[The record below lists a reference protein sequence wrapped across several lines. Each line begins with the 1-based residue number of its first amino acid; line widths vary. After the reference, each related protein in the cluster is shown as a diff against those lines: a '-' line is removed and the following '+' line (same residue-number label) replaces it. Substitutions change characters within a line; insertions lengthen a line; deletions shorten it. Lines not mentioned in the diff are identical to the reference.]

1 MKVLSAI
8 FLVAFSLL
16 LVAQN
21 AKQDR
26 NPPIPTITFDNYWPA
41 ARPQNVTITVKSDGP
56 ATYLSRNPDVPA
68 GTDRGQDPDYHV
80 EFTMSAANRNKIFQ
94 LAQKVNYFHG
104 DFDFRKHAMAN
115 TGRKTLTYADVQRHF
130 QTVYNYSDN
139 KAIQEITA
147 IFQNIST
154 TMEHGR
160 KLAFMRK
167 YDKLGLDAEMKATE
181 SDARNHQLSEVQA
194 IAPILQNIADDPTVL
209 NIARQSAR
217 KILKM
222 AK

>member
-1 MKVLSAI
+1 MKVVSAI
-8 FLVAFSLL
+8 FLAAFSLL

-21 AKQDR
+21 ANHER
-26 NPPIPTITFDNYWPA
+26 NPPVPTVTYENYWQA
-41 ARPQNVTITVKSDGP
+41 ARPQSVTITVKSDGP
-56 ATYLSRNPDVPA
+56 TTYLSRNPDVPA
-68 GTDRGQDPDYHV
+68 GSDRAQDPDYHV
-80 EFTMSAANRNKIFQ
+80 DFTMSAGNRKKIFQ
-94 LAQKVNYFHG
+94 LAEKANYFHG

-160 KLAFMRK
+160 RLAFMQK

-181 SDARNHQLSEVQA
+181 NDARNHQLAEIQA
-194 IAPILQNIADDPTVL
+194 IAPVLQNVANDPTVL

-217 KILKM
+217 RVLKM
-222 AK
+222 AR

>member
-1 MKVLSAI
+1 MKVFSAI
-8 FLVAFSLL
+8 FLAAFSLL

-21 AKQDR
+21 GNQDR
-26 NPPIPTITFDNYWPA
+26 NPPVPTITYDNYWQA

-56 ATYLSRNPDVPA
+56 TTYLSRNPDVPA
-68 GTDRGQDPDYHV
+68 GSDRAQDPDYHV
-80 EFTMSAANRNKIFQ
+80 DFTMSAANRKKIFQ
-94 LAQKVNYFHG
+94 LAEKANYFHG
-104 DFDFRKHAMAN
+104 DFDFHKHPMAN

-139 KAIQEITA
+139 KAIEEITA

-160 KLAFMRK
+160 RLSFMQK

-181 SDARNHQLSEVQA
+181 NDARNHQLAEIQA
-194 IAPILQNIADDPTVL
+194 IAPVLQNVANDPTVL

-217 KILKM
+217 RVLKM

>member
-1 MKVLSAI
+1 MKVVWSI
-8 FLVAFSLL
+8 FVAAFSLL
-16 LVAQN
+16 LAAQN
-21 AKQDR
+21 ASQDMH
-26 NPPIPTITFDNYWPA
+26 PPVPTITFDNYWQA

-56 ATYLSRNPDVPA
+56 TTYLSRNPDVPA
-68 GTDRGQDPDYHV
+68 GSDRAQDPDYHV
-80 EFTMSAANRNKIFQ
+80 DFTMSAANRNKIFQ
-94 LAQKVNYFHG
+94 LAEKANYFHG

-139 KAIQEITA
+139 KAIEEITA

-160 KLAFMRK
+160 KLAFLHK
-167 YDKLGLDAEMKATE
+167 YDRLGLDAEMKATE
-181 SDARNHQLSEVQA
+181 SDARNHQLAEVQA
-194 IAPILQNIADDPTVL
+194 IAPVLQSIADDPAVL

-217 KILKM
+217 KVLKM
-222 AK
+222 AR

>member
-1 MKVLSAI
+1 MKVFSAI
-8 FLVAFSLL
+8 VLAAVSLL

-21 AKQDR
+21 ANQDR
-26 NPPIPTITFDNYWPA
+26 NPPVPTITYENYWQA
-41 ARPQNVTITVKSDGP
+41 ARPQSVTITAKSDGP
-56 ATYLSRNPDVPA
+56 TTYLSRNPDVPA
-68 GTDRGQDPDYHV
+68 GSDRAQDPDYHV
-80 EFTMSAANRNKIFQ
+80 DFTMSAGNRKKIFQ
-94 LAQKVNYFHG
+94 LAEKANYFHG
-104 DFDFRKHAMAN
+104 DFDFHKHAMAN

-160 KLAFMRK
+160 RLAFMQK

-181 SDARNHQLSEVQA
+181 NDARNHQLAEIQA
-194 IAPILQNIADDPTVL
+194 IAPVLQNVANDPTVL

-217 KILKM
+217 RVLKM

>member
-1 MKVLSAI
+1 MKVFALI
-8 FLVAFSLL
+8 FLAAFSLL

-21 AKQDR
+21 ANQDR
-26 NPPIPTITFDNYWPA
+26 NPAVPTITFDNYWQA
-41 ARPQNVTITVKSDGP
+41 ARPQDVTITVKSDGP
-56 ATYLSRNPDVPA
+56 TTYLSRNPDA
-68 GTDRGQDPDYHV
+68 SSSDRTQDPDYHV

-94 LAQKVNYFHG
+94 LAQKANYFHG
-104 DFDFRKHAMAN
+104 DFDYHKHAMAN

-160 KLAFMRK
+160 RLAFMHK

-181 SDARNHQLSEVQA
+181 SDAQNHQLAEVQA
-194 IAPILQNIADDPTVL
+194 IASVLQSIVDDPSVL
-209 NIARQSAR
+209 NIARQRAR

>member
-1 MKVLSAI
+1 MKVFSAI
-8 FLVAFSLL
+8 FLAAVSLL
-16 LVAQN
+16 LAAQN
-21 AKQDR
+21 ANQDR
-26 NPPIPTITFDNYWPA
+26 NPAVPTITFDNYWQA
-41 ARPQNVTITVKSDGP
+41 ARPQSVTITVKSDGP
-56 ATYLSRNPDVPA
+56 TTYLSRNPDVPA
-68 GTDRGQDPDYHV
+68 GSDRAQDPDYHV
-80 EFTMSAANRNKIFQ
+80 DFTMSAGNRKKIFQ
-94 LAQKVNYFHG
+94 LAEKANYFHG
-104 DFDFRKHAMAN
+104 DFDYHKHAMAN

-160 KLAFMRK
+160 RLAFKKK

-181 SDARNHQLSEVQA
+181 NDARNHQLAEIQA
-194 IAPILQNIADDPTVL
+194 IAPVLQNIADDPTVL

-217 KILKM
+217 RVLKM